1 MTVRADG
8 RPATPKKKIKPAR
21 VFKHLFLIV
30 VSLLSAFPFYWM
42 LCSATNTTQD
52 VVASRLIPGA
62 NLANNFMSIINL
74 STPPGL
80 LYTAFRNSCVFSLVI
95 TVGALLISSLA
106 GYGFFVYQD
115 KTKRAVMSLL
125 LLSMMVPGAA
135 TLIPLF
141 RMFGQLGLLN
151 NPLGYML
158 PSFATAFLIFMFYQS
173 AQTFPLELVSAARID
188 GLGEFGIFF
197 RIFVPIMKPTYAAA
211 ATITFMNTWN
221 SYMWPLVVLQSPQSR
236 TMPIFVSNLQT
247 GYVLDYGMIMLG
259 VSIATIPT
267 LVIFFLLQKSFVEG
281 ILGSLK

>member
-1 MTVRADG
+1 MTVKANGHPVHHR
-8 RPATPKKKIKPAR
+8 RVKSAR
-21 VFKHLFLIV
+21 VFKHAFLIIM
-30 VSLLSAFPFYWM
+30 SLFSAFPFYWM
-42 LCSATNTTQD
+42 LVSATNTTQD
-52 VVASRLIPGA
+52 VVLGRMLPGS
-62 NLANNFMSIINL
+62 NLLANFQTLSASGALYRSFTNSI
-74 STPPGL
+74 
-80 LYTAFRNSCVFSLVI
+80 VFSAII
-95 TVGALLISSLA
+95 TLCALLISSMA

-115 KTKRAVMSLL
+115 KPKRFVLSLL
-125 LLSMMVPGAA
+125 MLSMMVPGAA

-141 RMFGQLGLLN
+141 RLFSQLKMLN
-151 NPLGYML
+151 NPLAYML

-173 AQTFPLELVSAARID
+173 AQTFPMELVSAARID

-221 SYMWPLVVLQSPQSR
+221 SYLWPLVVMQDPKSQ
-236 TMPIFVSNLQT
+236 TMPIFVANLQT

-267 LVIFFLLQKSFVEG
+267 LIIFFVLQKSFVEG